1 MHEISIMRPKH
12 TSSRRV
18 IRVLAESVIVL
29 RAVARG
35 LSRRAGW
42 AIVER
47 LQHQRRLDAPSWLA
61 AADRI
66 PPASPPIAPP
76 PASEWGAASP
86 PPPGR

>member
-1 MHEISIMRPKH
+1 MHETSSMRPKH
-12 TSSRRV
+12 IASRRV

-47 LQHQRRLDAPSWLA
+47 LSHERRLDAPSWLA
-61 AADRI
+61 ADRI
-66 PPASPPIAPP
+66 PPAAPPPASP
-76 PASEWGAASP
+76 PASEWGASSP
-86 PPPGR
+86 TPPGH